1 MSEIKIYFAGK
12 FNLAKTTEKLSIR
25 LKDDYRSYL
34 LGSSE
39 KLTFS
44 TTEGILKNYPIHYS
58 GCFYCEQAS
67 EGDYTSTDC
76 EVVVR
81 EEVKAIMSADI
92 FCCVFDFD
100 FSVGTVVE
108 LMDAAIAKKQIV
120 IFYKNEENSYTIK
133 SEYWFAI
140 TRALEICKSNNT
152 KIEIFEYKNNVL
164 PILYNWLNNL
174 IYTKKYVCIRKNKLD
189 EYLKGYILK
198 ECYEVGNKK
207 VSCYEFNSNRTI
219 VELYPNSLII
229 VKTSN
234 DIHNKGLVDVT
245 DNELYNDESIK
256 EENIVVTNAII
267 EGTDGVGKT
276 ATITNLIHQGIVCKD
291 RSELICKYML
301 LDIPMEDRCR
311 AYVKYLEHTT
321 EIVVFLI
328 NNSEE
333 ELKSRIN
340 KRTTISEF
348 DKMAYEYNTLYKETY
363 SKMLEHHLNNPI
375 ELVDCTGLS
384 LKEQV
389 EKIKET
395 VLRRIRR

>member
-189 EYLKGYILK
+189 EY
-198 ECYEVGNKK
+198 
-207 VSCYEFNSNRTI
+207 
-219 VELYPNSLII
+219 
-229 VKTSN
+229 
-234 DIHNKGLVDVT
+234 H
-245 DNELYNDESIK
+245 
-256 EENIVVTNAII
+256 
-267 EGTDGVGKT
+267 
-276 ATITNLIHQGIVCKD
+276 
-291 RSELICKYML
+291 
-301 LDIPMEDRCR
+301 
-311 AYVKYLEHTT
+311 
-321 EIVVFLI
+321 
-328 NNSEE
+328 
-333 ELKSRIN
+333 
-340 KRTTISEF
+340 
-348 DKMAYEYNTLYKETY
+348 
-363 SKMLEHHLNNPI
+363 
-375 ELVDCTGLS
+375 
-384 LKEQV
+384 
-389 EKIKET
+389 
-395 VLRRIRR
+395 